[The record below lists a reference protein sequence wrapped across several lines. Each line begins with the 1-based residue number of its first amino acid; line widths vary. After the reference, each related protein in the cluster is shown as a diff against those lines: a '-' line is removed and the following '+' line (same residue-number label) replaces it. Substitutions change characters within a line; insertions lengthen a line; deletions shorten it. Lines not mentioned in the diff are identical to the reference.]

1 MKYVDMIAWADVPH
15 LRPPII
21 TQEELDSLEA
31 SILPHQRQ
39 ARRSGRPSLGA
50 GAIYPV
56 DESDLLVDP
65 FKLPDYWPRAYALDP
80 GWRKTACLWGAH
92 DEDNDTFYLTHEYY
106 VGEQQPII
114 HAHAI
119 RSVGKWITGAIDP
132 AADASAQRDGEHM
145 LDEYEELGLELVH
158 ANNAVAS
165 GLLHVLTLMQ
175 GGQLKVF
182 NTLTSWV
189 TELRLYRRDEKGK
202 IVKVNDHL
210 MDTMRYLLNTP
221 GIWTT
226 PPAPASSAPA
236 KGEW

>member
-1 MKYVDMIAWADVPH
+1 MKYVDMIAWSDVPH
-15 LRPPII
+15 LRPPVIA
-21 TQEELDSLEA
+21 QDELDSLEA

-39 ARRSGRPSLGA
+39 ARRTGRPSLGA

-56 DESDLLVDP
+56 DEGDLLVDP
-65 FKLPDYWPRAYALDP
+65 FKIPEHWPRAYALDP
-80 GWRKTACLWGAH
+80 GWRKTACLWGAW
-92 DEDNDTFYLTHEYY
+92 DEDADVYYLTHEYY

-119 RSVGKWITGAIDP
+119 KSVGSWVQGAIDP
-132 AADASAQRDGEHM
+132 SSDNSAPRDGEKM
-145 LDEYEELGLELVH
+145 LDEYEALGLDLVH

-182 NTLTSWV
+182 NTLTSWL

-202 IVKVNDHL
+202 IVKTNDHL
-210 MDTMRYLLNTP
+210 MDTMRYLLNTQ

-226 PPAPASSAPA
+226 PPAPRRSSQAR
-236 KGEW
+236 GEW